1 MRRLRVEREGE
12 QADEGI
18 EAHALRLSLCAQRSN
33 PASKW
38 LSFPVRT
45 PKSYRNAPNSQ
56 MRLSHLADYAVVLMT
71 AAARRP
77 AAARLSATELACE
90 TGVPLPTAQK
100 LMGQLAACGLLRSV
114 RGAGGGF
121 SLAKG
126 ASQISLA
133 DIVEAVEGPIA
144 MTVCSGHEGPSDC
157 ALDAHCRVKPHMGV
171 VGNAVRGALGAVSL
185 EALSGPA
192 SAARGLAR

>member
-1 MRRLRVEREGE
+1 
-12 QADEGI
+12 
-18 EAHALRLSLCAQRSN
+18 
-33 PASKW
+33 
-38 LSFPVRT
+38 
-45 PKSYRNAPNSQ
+45 

-77 AAARLSATELACE
+77 AGARLSATELATE

-100 LMGQLAACGLLRSV
+100 LMGLLATCGLLTSV

-121 SLAKG
+121 ALSKA
-126 ASQISLA
+126 ATEISLA

-144 MTVCSGHEGPSDC
+144 MTVCSEGRSDC

-171 VGNAVRGALGAVSL
+171 VGTAVRGALGAVSL
-185 EALSGPA
+185 TSLCGPA
-192 SAARGLAR
+192 SGRGLAQ

>member
-1 MRRLRVEREGE
+1 
-12 QADEGI
+12 
-18 EAHALRLSLCAQRSN
+18 
-33 PASKW
+33 
-38 LSFPVRT
+38 
-45 PKSYRNAPNSQ
+45 

-77 AAARLSATELACE
+77 AGARLSATELAGD

-100 LMGQLAACGLLRSV
+100 LMGQLATCGLLTSA
-114 RGAGGGF
+114 RGASGGF
-121 SLAKG
+121 ALARP
-126 ASQISLA
+126 AQDISLA

-144 MTVCSGHEGPSDC
+144 MTVCSGSEGVSDC

-185 EALSGPA
+185 TE
-192 SAARGLAR
+192 LAQ